1 MSEQVD
7 DPKNEIKSSAT
18 GLFQGFKNLIR
29 EIFNV
34 NDEVDKVGATETI
47 RKDIVFKGFNIWIL
61 ILSILICSIGLNLN
75 STAVIIGAMLIS
87 PLMGP
92 ITGIGFAVGT
102 FDRDLLFLALKNFFI
117 AVIISVLASFVFFYF
132 APIGF
137 DHSELDSR
145 ISPGVLDLFVAIFGG
160 FAGILAGTRGSKTN
174 VIPGVAIATALMPPL
189 CTAGFGLA
197 HGDMTYFLG
206 AAYLF
211 FINSVF
217 ISLSA
222 LLVVR
227 YLRFPIASYV
237 NPKVKRRT
245 KTLIVFFVIIV
256 AIPSVIIYSK
266 ALRESIFHTEA
277 RNFINNHINDDD
289 HSAINPQLTYT
300 DSISEIKLFVY
311 GAEYTQ
317 KEKDSLTLLMA
328 NYRLHNA
335 VLDIH
340 NMGTFDA
347 YKSLAE
353 QKDAIIGETKNLSN
367 QLSVEL
373 ISKNIE
379 NQQLSKKIQYV
390 NQSCDALNQLSKE
403 ASLVFES
410 IESLD
415 YAIKPLDDSLHSVS
429 LVVMVDW
436 DNRLRNGAKKKDRDR
451 LTDWIKLKFA
461 ESDSIRIVEVQE

>member
-1 MSEQVD
+1 MTEGTEN
-7 DPKNEIKSSAT
+7 PKDEIKSSAT
-18 GLFQGFKNLIR
+18 GLLHAFKNLVK

-34 NDEVDKVGATETI
+34 HDEVDKVGAAETI
-47 RKDIVFKGFNIWIL
+47 RKDIVFRGFNIWIL

-102 FDRDLLFLALKNFFI
+102 FDRDLLFLALKNFSI
-117 AVIISVLASFVFFYF
+117 AVVISVLASFVFFYF

-189 CTAGFGLA
+189 CTAGYGLA
-197 HGDMTYFLG
+197 NGDMTYFLG

-227 YLRFPIASYV
+227 YLRFPIASYI

-245 KTLIVFFVIIV
+245 KTLIVVFVIIV

-277 RNFINNHINDDD
+277 RNFINNHINDDT
-289 HSAINPQLTYT
+289 HSAINPQLSYN
-300 DSISEIKLFVY
+300 DSISEIKLYVY

-317 KEKDSLTLLMA
+317 REKDSLTLLMA

-347 YKSLAE
+347 YKSLTE
-353 QKDAIIGETKNLSN
+353 QKDAIIGETRSLSN

-373 ISKNIE
+373 FSKNNE
-379 NQQLSKKIQYV
+379 NLYLTNRIKQV
-390 NQSCDALNQLSKE
+390 NQSCAALDQLTKE
-403 ASLVFES
+403 AKLVFEG

-415 YAIKPLDDSLHSVS
+415 YAIKPLDDSLQHMS
-429 LVVMVDW
+429 LVVLVDW
-436 DNRLRNGAKKKDRDR
+436 NARLRNEAKTKDKER
-451 LTDWIKLKFA
+451 LEQWINLKFPPG
-461 ESDSIRIVEVQE
+461 DSIRIVDVQ

>member
-1 MSEQVD
+1 MSEQPE
-7 DPKNEIKSSAT
+7 DPKEEIKSSAT
-18 GLFQGFKNLIR
+18 GLIHGLRKLIR
-29 EIFNV
+29 ETFNV
-34 NDEVDKVGATETI
+34 QEDLDKAGAAKTI

-75 STAVIIGAMLIS
+75 SPAVIIGAMLIS

-102 FDRDLLFLALKNFFI
+102 FDRDLLFQALKNFFI
-117 AVIISVLASFVFFYF
+117 ATFISVLASFVFFYF

-137 DHSELDSR
+137 DQSELESR

-189 CTAGFGLA
+189 CTAGYGLA
-197 HGDMTYFLG
+197 NGDMTYFLG
-206 AAYLF
+206 ASYLF

-222 LLVVR
+222 LIVVR
-227 YLRFPIASYV
+227 YLKFPIASYI
-237 NPKVKRRT
+237 NPKVKRRA

-256 AIPSVIIYSK
+256 AVPSIIIYTK
-266 ALRESIFHTEA
+266 ALRETIFNTEA
-277 RNFINNHINDDD
+277 RTFVNTHINDNT
-289 HSAINPQLTYT
+289 HNALNPQFKYT
-300 DSISEIKLFVY
+300 DSLNTIKLFVY
-311 GAEYTQ
+311 GAEYSQ
-317 KEKDSLTLLMA
+317 REKDSLAGLMN
-328 NYRLHNA
+328 NYRLSNTR
-335 VLDIH
+335 LEIH

-347 YKSLAE
+347 YKSLAQ
-353 QKDAIIGETKNLSN
+353 QKDAIIGESQTLSN

-373 ISKNIE
+373 LSKNLQ
-379 NQQLSKKIQYV
+379 NQVLNTRIQQV
-390 NQSCDALNQLSKE
+390 NQSCKALDELSKE
-403 ASLVFES
+403 AKLVFES

-415 YAIKPLDDSLHSVS
+415 YAIKPLDDSLHNMA

-436 DNRLRNGAKKKDRDR
+436 NNKSRTKTHKKDKKTINRMG
-451 LTDWIKLKFA
+451 
-461 ESDSIRIVEVQE
+461 

>member
-1 MSEQVD
+1 MAENTD
-7 DPKNEIKSSAT
+7 NPKEEIKTST
-18 GLFQGFKNLIR
+18 KGLFQGLRTLIR
-29 EIFNV
+29 EVFSV
-34 NDEVDKVGATETI
+34 HEEVDKVGAAESI

-102 FDRDLLFLALKNFFI
+102 FDRDLLFLALKNFAI
-117 AVIISVLASFVFFYF
+117 AIFISVLASFTFFYF

-189 CTAGFGLA
+189 CTAGYGLA
-197 HGDMTYFLG
+197 NGDMTYFLG

-237 NPKVKRRT
+237 NPKNKRRT
-245 KTLIVFFVIIV
+245 KNLIFLFVIIV
-256 AIPSVIIYSK
+256 AIPSVIIYGK

-277 RNFINNHINDDD
+277 RNFINNHINDDE

-311 GAEYTQ
+311 GAEYTPKQ
-317 KEKDSLTLLMA
+317 KDSLKELMA
-328 NYRLHNA
+328 NYRLNNA

-353 QKDAIIGETKNLSN
+353 QKDAVIGETRSLSN

-373 ISKNIE
+373 LSKNIE
-379 NQQLSKKIQYV
+379 NQVLNNRIKGV
-390 NQSCDALNQLSKE
+390 NQSCTALNQLTKE
-403 ASLVFES
+403 AKLVFEG

-415 YAIKPLDDSLHSVS
+415 FAIKPLDDSLHHMS
-429 LVVMVDW
+429 LVVLVDW
-436 DNRLRNGAKKKDRDR
+436 NSRWRNGALKKDKVR
-451 LTDWIKLKFA
+451 LEDWIRLKFNDQ
-461 ESDSIRIVEVQE
+461 DSIRIVDVK

>member
-1 MSEQVD
+1 
-7 DPKNEIKSSAT
+7 
-18 GLFQGFKNLIR
+18 
-29 EIFNV
+29 
-34 NDEVDKVGATETI
+34 
-47 RKDIVFKGFNIWIL
+47 
-61 ILSILICSIGLNLN
+61 
-75 STAVIIGAMLIS
+75 MLIS

-102 FDRDLLFLALKNFFI
+102 FDRDLLFLALKNFSI
-117 AVIISVLASFVFFYF
+117 AVVISVLASFVFFYF

-189 CTAGFGLA
+189 CTAGYGLA
-197 HGDMTYFLG
+197 NGDMTYFLG

-227 YLRFPIASYV
+227 YLRFPIASYI

-245 KTLIVFFVIIV
+245 KTLIVVFVIIV

-277 RNFINNHINDDD
+277 RNFINNHINDDT
-289 HSAINPQLTYT
+289 HSAINPQLSYN
-300 DSISEIKLFVY
+300 DSISEIKLYVY

-317 KEKDSLTLLMA
+317 REKDSLTLLMA

-347 YKSLAE
+347 YKSLTE
-353 QKDAIIGETKNLSN
+353 QKDAIIGETRSLSN

-373 ISKNIE
+373 FSKNNE
-379 NQQLSKKIQYV
+379 NLYPNNRIKQV
-390 NQSCDALNQLSKE
+390 NQSCAALDQLTKE
-403 ASLVFES
+403 AKLVFEG

-415 YAIKPLDDSLHSVS
+415 YAIKPLDDSLQHMS
-429 LVVMVDW
+429 LVVLVDW
-436 DNRLRNGAKKKDRDR
+436 NARLRNEAKTKDKER
-451 LTDWIKLKFA
+451 LEQWINLKFPPG
-461 ESDSIRIVEVQE
+461 DSIRIVDVQ

>member
-1 MSEQVD
+1 MTEGTEN
-7 DPKNEIKSSAT
+7 PKDEIKSSAT
-18 GLFQGFKNLIR
+18 GLFHAFKNLVK

-34 NDEVDKVGATETI
+34 HDEVDKVGAAETI
-47 RKDIVFKGFNIWIL
+47 RKDIVFRGFNIWIL

-102 FDRDLLFLALKNFFI
+102 FDRDLLFLALKNFSI
-117 AVIISVLASFVFFYF
+117 AVVISVLASFVFFYF

-189 CTAGFGLA
+189 CTAGYGLA
-197 HGDMTYFLG
+197 NGDMTYFLG

-227 YLRFPIASYV
+227 YLRFPIASYI

-245 KTLIVFFVIIV
+245 KTLIVVFVIIV

-277 RNFINNHINDDD
+277 RNFINNHINDDT
-289 HSAINPQLTYT
+289 HSAINPQLSYN
-300 DSISEIKLFVY
+300 DSISEIKLYVY

-317 KEKDSLTLLMA
+317 REKDSLTLLMA

-347 YKSLAE
+347 YKSLTE
-353 QKDAIIGETKNLSN
+353 QKDAIIGETRSLSN

-373 ISKNIE
+373 FSKNNE
-379 NQQLSKKIQYV
+379 NLYLTNRIKQV
-390 NQSCDALNQLSKE
+390 NQSCAALDQLTKE
-403 ASLVFES
+403 AKLVFEG

-415 YAIKPLDDSLHSVS
+415 YAIKPLDDSLQHMS
-429 LVVMVDW
+429 LVVLVDW
-436 DNRLRNGAKKKDRDR
+436 NARLRNEAKTKDKER
-451 LTDWIKLKFA
+451 LEQWINLKFPPG
-461 ESDSIRIVEVQE
+461 DSIRIVDVQ

>member
-1 MSEQVD
+1 MTEGTEN
-7 DPKNEIKSSAT
+7 PKDEIKSSAT
-18 GLFQGFKNLIR
+18 GLFHAFKNLVK

-34 NDEVDKVGATETI
+34 HDEVDKVGAAETI
-47 RKDIVFKGFNIWIL
+47 RKDIVFRGFNIWIL

-102 FDRDLLFLALKNFFI
+102 FDRDLLFLALKNFSI
-117 AVIISVLASFVFFYF
+117 AVVISVLASFVFFYF
-132 APIGF
+132 ALIGF

-189 CTAGFGLA
+189 CTAGYGLA
-197 HGDMTYFLG
+197 NGDMTYFLG

-227 YLRFPIASYV
+227 YLRFPIASYI

-245 KTLIVFFVIIV
+245 KTLIVVFAIIV

-277 RNFINNHINDDD
+277 RNFINNHINDDT
-289 HSAINPQLTYT
+289 HSAINPQLSYN
-300 DSISEIKLFVY
+300 DSISEIKLYVY

-317 KEKDSLTLLMA
+317 REKDSLTLLMA

-347 YKSLAE
+347 YKSLTE
-353 QKDAIIGETKNLSN
+353 QKDAIIGETRSLSN

-373 ISKNIE
+373 FSKNNE
-379 NQQLSKKIQYV
+379 NLYLTNRIKQV
-390 NQSCDALNQLSKE
+390 NQSCAALDQLTKE
-403 ASLVFES
+403 AKLVFEG

-415 YAIKPLDDSLHSVS
+415 YAIKPLDDSLQHMS
-429 LVVMVDW
+429 LVVLVDW
-436 DNRLRNGAKKKDRDR
+436 NARLRNEAKTKDKER
-451 LTDWIKLKFA
+451 LEQWINLKFPPG
-461 ESDSIRIVEVQE
+461 DSIRIVDVQ

>member
-1 MSEQVD
+1 MTEGTEN
-7 DPKNEIKSSAT
+7 PKDEIKSSAT
-18 GLFQGFKNLIR
+18 GLFHAFKNLVK

-34 NDEVDKVGATETI
+34 HDEVDKVGAAETI
-47 RKDIVFKGFNIWIL
+47 RKDIVFRGFNIWIL

-102 FDRDLLFLALKNFFI
+102 FDRDLLFLALKNFSI
-117 AVIISVLASFVFFYF
+117 AVVISVLASFVFFYF
-132 APIGF
+132 ALIGF

-189 CTAGFGLA
+189 CTAGYGLA
-197 HGDMTYFLG
+197 NGDMTYFLG

-227 YLRFPIASYV
+227 YLRFPIASYI

-245 KTLIVFFVIIV
+245 KTLIVVFVIIV

-277 RNFINNHINDDD
+277 RNFINNHINDDT
-289 HSAINPQLTYT
+289 HSAINPQLSYN
-300 DSISEIKLFVY
+300 DSISEIKLYVY

-317 KEKDSLTLLMA
+317 REKDSLTLLMA

-347 YKSLAE
+347 YKSLTE
-353 QKDAIIGETKNLSN
+353 QKDAIIGETRSLSN

-373 ISKNIE
+373 FSKNNE
-379 NQQLSKKIQYV
+379 NLYLTNRIKQV
-390 NQSCDALNQLSKE
+390 NQSCAALDQLTKE
-403 ASLVFES
+403 AKLVFEG

-415 YAIKPLDDSLHSVS
+415 YAIKPLDDSLQHMS
-429 LVVMVDW
+429 LVVLVDW
-436 DNRLRNGAKKKDRDR
+436 NARLRNEAKTKDKER
-451 LTDWIKLKFA
+451 LEQWINLKFPPG
-461 ESDSIRIVEVQE
+461 DSIRIVDVQ